1 MELHHRT
8 QMSRAFAIRRDVA
21 RPALSHAGQRL
32 RHSTNEAGQTAPIQS
47 MEEAHDWERVFIG
60 EVKAGRDPSYVQTQS
75 ARACD
80 KQITTVL
87 AFLDAYFVRCVKP
100 AGLRS
105 IGSVRSQIAI
115 LKDHLGELPLS
126 GLCEGCSEYLTVR
139 GAYEQ
144 HRHERRPRKSSH
156 KSGRRFQPHVCA
168 CHNTLPCFSF
178 NC

>member
-1 MELHHRT
+1 ME
-8 QMSRAFAIRRDVA
+8 
-21 RPALSHAGQRL
+21 PGKQR
-32 RHSTNEAGQTAPIQS
+32 PIQS

-87 AFLDAYFVRCVKP
+87 AFLDAYFERCVKP

-126 GLCEGCSEYLTVR
+126 GLEDADEVNRFKAEYREDVEIASVHRVLDRLRAAMKWGIAQTPPLFAKSPFHRFGVR
-139 GAYEQ
+139 LNKKAEVI
-144 HRHERRPRKSSH
+144 RDRRIHVRRKSACWT
-156 KSGRRFQPHVCA
+156 RRWA
-168 CHNTLPCFSF
+168 R
-178 NC
+178 